1 METDFEIAT
10 VLIDPRPL
18 EIPPMARSVVGNFRI
33 TPRFIPDGWRV
44 LRPREEVEEGDYR
57 WKKVARVVNGSH
69 YVPATKIGDLVGYP
83 ITYIRRSQT

>member
-18 EIPPMARSVVGNFRI
+18 EIPPMARNVVGNFRI
-33 TPRFIPDGWRV
+33 TPRSIPDGWRV
-44 LRPREEVEEGDYR
+44 LRPMEEVEAGDYR
-57 WKKVARVVNGSH
+57 WKKVGVTVGH